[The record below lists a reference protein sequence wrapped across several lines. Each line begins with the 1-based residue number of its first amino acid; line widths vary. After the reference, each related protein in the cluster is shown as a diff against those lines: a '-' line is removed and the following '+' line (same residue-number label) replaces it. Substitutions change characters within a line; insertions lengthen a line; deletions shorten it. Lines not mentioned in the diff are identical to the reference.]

1 MRLKIKNVGPVRD
14 INISLT
20 KINVIIGPQSSGKST
35 INKLACYLFWVEKKI
50 CIDQSFD
57 YFYGEN
63 VFLNNLEVFHKLDGY
78 VTKESY
84 IEYNSDVLTIKF
96 EPSKSLIPH
105 FKWKDQYGYKR
116 PKISYI
122 PAERNVVSVIP
133 NWIEVRFEEN
143 NIKNYMTDW
152 NTARE
157 IAGVGN
163 PLNIDSLGVDYYYD
177 KKKQGDFIK
186 IKVDEKNNKPIK
198 LTNTSS
204 GIQSIVP
211 IYVLINYFLNTIEKR
226 KEDKSIKEDEK
237 NKELESKLA
246 AHLFSSHL
254 SNHKE
259 ISIDSLSKEF
269 KNLQKEIDLL
279 QKISKNNQLLD
290 TNTIQEKINE
300 ISKSPAF
307 QLAENQLR
315 LTQNYLENNHLNL
328 FLEEPETN
336 LFPST
341 QQSLLYYLIEQINM
355 NMIEGSTLMLTTHS
369 PFILYALN
377 NCILGGMISDKIE
390 KSDAEKFKSYKA
402 WINPDKVSVWEIHN
416 GKLKEIKDPKLK
428 IIGQHYFND
437 IMGDTLG
444 EYSSM
449 LKYFKK

>member
-14 INISLT
+14 VNISLN

-57 YFYGEN
+57 FFYGEN

-78 VTKESY
+78 VTEESY

-96 EPSKSLIPH
+96 EPSKGPIPH

-157 IAGVGN
+157 LAGIKN
-163 PLNIDSLGVDYYYD
+163 PLNIDSLDVEYYYS
-177 KKKQGDFIK
+177 KEKQGSDFIK
-186 IKVDEKNNKPIK
+186 IKDGKENNKPIE

-211 IYVLINYFLNTIEKR
+211 IYVLLNYFLNTIQKR

-237 NKELESKLA
+237 NKELEYKLVE
-246 AHLFSSHL
+246 HLFSSHL
-254 SNHKE
+254 SNDKE
-259 ISIDSLSKEF
+259 RSIDSLSKEF

-279 QKISKNNQLLD
+279 QKMSKNNQLPD
-290 TNTIQEKINE
+290 TNTIQKKINK
-300 ISKSPAF
+300 ILSSPAF
-307 QLAENQLR
+307 QLAENQMRLR
-315 LTQNYLENNHLNL
+315 QNYLENNHLNL

-341 QQSLLYYLIEQINM
+341 QQSLLYYLIEQINT
-355 NMIEGSTLMLTTHS
+355 IESSTLMLATHS

-377 NCILGGMISDKIE
+377 NCMLGGMISDKIE
-390 KSDAEKFKSYKA
+390 KFDAEKFKSYKA
-402 WINPDKVSVWEIHN
+402 WTNPDKVSVWEIHN
-416 GKLKEIKDPKLK
+416 GGLKEIKDTKLK

-449 LKYFKK
+449 LKYFNE